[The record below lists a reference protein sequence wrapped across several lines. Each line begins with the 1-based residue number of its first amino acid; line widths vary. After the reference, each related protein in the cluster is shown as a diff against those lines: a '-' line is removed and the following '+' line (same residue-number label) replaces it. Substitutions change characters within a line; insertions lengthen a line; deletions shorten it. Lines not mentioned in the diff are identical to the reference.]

1 MSRIITIHPVKETHR
16 YGLKRFNYTVLK
28 LLDIYRLYPFS
39 DQSSARP
46 DWKKE
51 IIALGFLEEEIINVP
66 NSFSDIGH
74 DDLSVKVEE
83 LTLQEG
89 DSVEVTEDGFVSVV
103 TLADGTGRYFYT
115 SGPYLFEDF
124 QTGELRWY
132 HGNEN

>member
-16 YGLKRFNYTVLK
+16 YGFETTQL
-28 LLDIYRLYPFS
+28 YRAKVARYLGVDYIHLATSP
-39 DQSSARP
+39 QVRP

-74 DDLSVKVEE
+74 DALSVRPED

-89 DSVEVTEDGFVSVV
+89 DQVEITEV
-103 TLADGTGRYFYT
+103 
-115 SGPYLFEDF
+115 
-124 QTGELRWY
+124 
-132 HGNEN
+132 